1 MSRRNRRFEI
11 KRKLPF
17 LLLAIAIGLVVF
29 FHRQWRDWL
38 IDDSKYDEIIAS
50 AAKKYGIDGR
60 LIKAVIYRESR
71 FEQNARGRAGEI
83 GLMQIMPGSA
93 AVDWTRYYNTGPLN
107 TGMIFSP
114 VLNIEIGT
122 WYLARAL
129 KKWGHYKYGTELALC
144 QYNAGERR
152 AEAWKPITYD
162 GDVIERI
169 KIKSTRD
176 YVKTIMDKYRKYCE
190 KGKGDF

>member
-1 MSRRNRRFEI
+1 MSRKRRHFEI
-11 KRKLPF
+11 KRKLLF
-17 LLLAIAIGLVVF
+17 LLLAVVIGVVVV

-50 AAKKYGIDGR
+50 AAKKYGVDGR

-83 GLMQIMPGSA
+83 GLMQIMPGRA

-107 TGMIFSP
+107 TGTIFSP

-129 KKWGHYKYGTELALC
+129 KKWNHYKYATELALC

-152 AEAWKPITYD
+152 ADEWKPATYD
-162 GDVIERI
+162 GDVIDRI
-169 KIKSTRD
+169 KIKSTRG
-176 YVKTIMDKYRKYCE
+176 YVEAIMDKYRKYRE
-190 KGKGDF
+190 KDK